1 MKTEMKNRLA
11 LLSILLVAGLL
22 MAGIGSALG
31 VGNLL
36 KFAGKQV
43 SASVMTNEDG
53 MDVVTIREDGKVVKE
68 FTLPESSEDYT
79 IETSDGKIVIGKMTK
94 EEMKKHQAEAEA
106 EKNEFLEIA
115 KKDNRVKELI
125 DGKAYEVVGMSTS
138 GTAKGETETAIL
150 ILKVEGKYYEVTIDL
165 NSETV
170 KSIEEQSSAVTENCY
185 GPNGPIDCSKL
196 PLHGSHAPK

>member
-1 MKTEMKNRLA
+1 MKDEMKNRLA

-22 MAGIGSALG
+22 MAGIGTAIG
-31 VGNLL
+31 AGNLL

-115 KKDNRVKELI
+115 KKDSRVQELI
-125 DGKAYEVVGMSTS
+125 DGKAYEVVGISTS
-138 GTAKGETETAIL
+138 GAVKGETKTAIL
-150 ILKVEGKYYEVTIDL
+150 MLEVEGKYYEVTIDL

-170 KSIEEQSSAVTENCY
+170 KSVEEKSSAVIGNCY

-196 PLHGSHAPK
+196 PLHGLHAPR